1 MSTKKPF
8 TKKNLDK
15 YLLDLSKEY
24 RRRSHGVPAEMII
37 IGGASILINYGFRDM
52 TYDIDA
58 VYNASSVMK
67 ESINAIEDK
76 YGLNRGWL
84 NNDFVKTSS
93 YTNKIFEVSEYYR
106 TFSNVLQIR
115 TVKAEYLVAM
125 KLVSG
130 RMYKKDMSD
139 IIGILQEQKEN
150 GKPLNYEMIDS
161 AMVKMYNGW
170 DRVSDASR
178 EFITNALKMDDY
190 SLEYQKVYENE
201 QAVREEIEIF
211 TKENPNQLNEDNIND
226 IIEIALSKKENAQI
240 VDDNDKLP
248 NEQFEYSFEKD
259 DDYDDENYQS
269 QDEDDQSQDEDD
281 DFEMDMTF

>member
-1 MSTKKPF
+1 
-8 TKKNLDK
+8 
-15 YLLDLSKEY
+15 
-24 RRRSHGVPAEMII
+24 
-37 IGGASILINYGFRDM
+37 
-52 TYDIDA
+52 
-58 VYNASSVMK
+58 
-67 ESINAIEDK
+67 
-76 YGLNRGWL
+76 
-84 NNDFVKTSS
+84 
-93 YTNKIFEVSEYYR
+93 
-106 TFSNVLQIR
+106 
-115 TVKAEYLVAM
+115 M

-281 DFEMDMTF
+281 DFEMDMTFWLSSYKLSSSNTQ